1 MRSCKECGSNSI
13 QVYNSR
19 ESDGVGR
26 GGERRL
32 VSNIRR
38 NRRCDDCGARF
49 STIEVTEKEFKEM
62 MESNK
67 KLKAVIQS
75 MLEDFQ

>member
-1 MRSCKECGSNSI
+1 MKACEECGSNNI

-19 ESDGVGR
+19 EREGIGR
-26 GGERRL
+26 GSERRII
-32 VSNIRR
+32 SNVRR
-38 NRRCDDCGARF
+38 NRKCGDCGARF

-67 KLKAVIQS
+67 KLKSVIQAL
-75 MLEDFQ
+75 LEDF